1 MKRSIAKAVEDYR
14 KKHYKDGNKEGL
26 FYASDILQVKE
37 LAEKKAQPYGGHI
50 MEVLYNAIGIGLEAG
65 YIIGYRTA
73 KRHARRRQ
81 PPIKKSN

>member
-14 KKHYKDGNKEGL
+14 KKYYKDGNREGL

-37 LAEKKAQPYGGHI
+37 LAEKKAAPYSGHI

-65 YIIGYRTA
+65 FMIGYRTA
-73 KRHARRRQ
+73 QRQARRRQ
-81 PPIKKSN
+81 PPLKKSN